1 MDEEPLT
8 ARPERGALMAH
19 LSTPAAQHVT
29 PGQVWP
35 DLALDLRLS
44 VVRLLARLA
53 YASVSTPLTHPDKE
67 TNHATPTA
75 DFQDPPRAS

>member
-1 MDEEPLT
+1 MARLT
-8 ARPERGALMAH
+8 I
-19 LSTPAAQHVT
+19 PAALHVT

-53 YASVSTPLTHPDKE
+53 YASVTTPLDHPEKE
-67 TNHATPTA
+67 INRATPTT
-75 DFQDPPRAS
+75 DLQDPPRAS